1 MELVLTLA
9 VVFIP
14 MGLNIWATWLVV
26 NDSLTEGK
34 QKAAQ
39 LAVVW
44 ILPVIGAV
52 VTLAVHRKNE
62 PPSRRYREPAEPGD
76 NFARSGMA
84 VKTLRQA
91 IDDE

>member
-9 VVFIP
+9 VLSIP
-14 MGLNIWATWLVV
+14 IGLNIWAMWLVV

-34 QKAAQ
+34 QKAGQ

-44 ILPVIGAV
+44 ILPVIGAII
-52 VTLAVHRKNE
+52 TLAVHQKSE
-62 PPSRRYREPAEPGD
+62 PPPRRYRELPEPGD
-76 NFARSGMA
+76 DFARSGMA

>member
-1 MELVLTLA
+1 
-9 VVFIP
+9 
-14 MGLNIWATWLVV
+14 MGLNIWTMWLVV
-26 NDSLTEGK
+26 NDSLTEVT
-34 QKAAQ
+34 QKAGQ

-44 ILPVIGAV
+44 ILPAIGAII
-52 VTLAVHRKNE
+52 TLAVHRKNE
-62 PPSRRYREPAEPGD
+62 PHSRRYREPAEPAD